1 MSISKYLLLSLAL
14 SGLLAAQNPPLPTL
28 PPIPGAAADEPE
40 GDPLPQNATQLLVKP
55 NADDL
60 FPGGLE
66 FPTATA
72 SELMYIYQSATG
84 KRVLIPTA
92 LKDVQFS
99 FMQSGGM
106 TNQEVAELLE
116 QYLLLE
122 GYQLNAS
129 LRNPNIVTL
138 LGPNQ
143 QGGPPNTVEP
153 VRIVT
158 EPAQLAL
165 ETGVVSYVMK
175 FQYLKPE
182 EAQRAFTQVFGQF
195 RPGGTIAEVRN
206 ASSLIITEKAPL
218 IQALLKLKNE
228 IDVPSAQVG
237 TAWVEVQYADVQEL
251 ADQLNEM
258 FSSQTSQNQSAGV
271 QRQQAAN
278 TPPIPGIAA
287 NAAGGES
294 SGSGEENPPTITPD
308 SRTNRIFLMGRPVDL
323 VFIKQLI
330 EQWDVKTSDRNF
342 LVRKLKYLP
351 VYEFIPIAETA
362 ISSTL
367 GDSSGAGG
375 ASSGGS
381 SRSTSNANN
390 QSLGNNNTNNN
401 SRNNRNSNTNNS
413 FGGGGGSSGGSASL
427 SGSDRPTQPEGI
439 LVGKTLL
446 VSDNVANSIIV
457 QGPPHHIELVE
468 NLIEK
473 LDVKNEQVAIS
484 AVFGRYS
491 VTDGLTFGV
500 NLGQLLNGN
509 GVGFA
514 TNNGGGGGIIEAN
527 SITQFANLVTPG
539 AGLAAGGLSG
549 DFGVFVNALE
559 TYTNF
564 QAFARPTIFTTNNK
578 EARISSGTQIAIPT
592 NTFQGLNGA
601 SGQSTNVEYRDV
613 ALELLVRPLVNSA
626 DEITL
631 EISIVR
637 DTVGEDRDVG
647 ELTIPDLL
655 SDQLDTIVTVPV
667 GSAVLLGGLIE
678 EDTTSTDSGVPF
690 LRAIPLLGNLFKNN
704 DDSFRRSELVIMIR
718 PTIVDGRVA
727 IDQYQDVYDYGSNL
741 SGEARKQFESRPYEP
756 RENSAV
762 DKVFGKQSAPSKG
775 TSQTGPTVQ
784 GAQRRPMSPIQ
795 QAIYDKQMRAAKK
808 N

>member
-1 MSISKYLLLSLAL
+1 MSISKYLVLSLAV
-14 SGLLAAQNPPLPTL
+14 SGFLAAQNPPRPAL
-28 PPIPGAAADEPE
+28 PPIPGIAGEEPE
-40 GDPLPQNATQLLVKP
+40 GDPLPQNATQLLSKP
-55 NADDL
+55 NPNDP

-72 SELMYIYQSATG
+72 AELMYVYQSATG

-99 FMQSGGM
+99 FMQAGGM
-106 TNQEVAELLE
+106 TNREVAELLE

-122 GYQLNAS
+122 GYQLNTS
-129 LRNPNIVTL
+129 LRNPDIVTL
-138 LGPNQ
+138 LGANQ
-143 QGGPPNTVEP
+143 QGGGPQTAEP

-158 EPAQLAL
+158 DPAQLAL

-206 ASSLIITEKAPL
+206 ASSLIITEKANL

-237 TAWVEVQYADVQEL
+237 TAWVEVEYADVQEL

-258 FSSQTSQNQSAGV
+258 FNAQQSQSNSARV
-271 QRQQAAN
+271 QRQQATPN
-278 TPPIPGIAA
+278 TPPIPGLAN
-287 NAAGGES
+287 NAAGG
-294 SGSGEENPPTITPD
+294 GGDAGGEENPPTITPD

-367 GDSSGAGG
+367 GDSAGT
-375 ASSGGS
+375 GGS
-381 SRSTSNANN
+381 ATGGNNRSTSNANN
-390 QSLGNNNTNNN
+390 RSLGNNNTNSN
-401 SRNNRNSNTNNS
+401 SRSTNSS
-413 FGGGGGSSGGSASL
+413 SGFGGSSGGSVGTASL
-427 SGSDRPTQPEGI
+427 SGTDRPTQPESV

-484 AVFGRYS
+484 AVFGRYDVGS
-491 VTDGLTFGV
+491 GISFGV
-500 NLGQLLNGN
+500 DVAKLLDGN
-509 GVGFA
+509 GVGFTSRNS
-514 TNNGGGGGIIEAN
+514 TNSTGNIIDPA
-527 SITQFANLVTPG
+527 SISSFANLAG
-539 AGLAAGGLSG
+539 GGSGLALQGISG

-559 TYTNF
+559 TYTNLRT
-564 QAFARPTIFTTNNK
+564 FARPTIFTTNNK
-578 EARISSGTQIAIPT
+578 EARISSGRQIAIPT
-592 NTFQGLNGA
+592 STFQSGTNG
-601 SGQSTNVEYRDV
+601 SLSSNVEYRDV
-613 ALELLVRPLVNSA
+613 ALELLVRPLVNSS

-637 DTVGEDRDVG
+637 DAISDTSSVQQTD
-647 ELTIPDLL
+647 LSIPDLF
-655 SDQLDTIVTVPV
+655 SDQLNTIVTVPN

-678 EDTTSTDSGVPF
+678 DSENHGDSG
-690 LRAIPLLGNLFKNN
+690 IPVLKHIPVLGGLFRTNA
-704 DDSFRRSELVIMIR
+704 DSSARSELVIMIR
-718 PTIVDGRVA
+718 PTIVDGEVA
-727 IDQYQDVYDYGSNL
+727 INQYQQVYDYSSNL
-741 SGEARKQFESRPYEP
+741 SGDARKEF
-756 RENSAV
+756 
-762 DKVFGKQSAPSKG
+762 SAPRYG
-775 TSQTGPTVQ
+775 TNGRPVAQPVVRQEVPVAEPTH
-784 GAQRRPMSPIQ
+784 RRPMSPIQ

-808 N
+808 